1 MNIPEE
7 KYYNPLE
14 ESRPLKFLILE
25 DSELDVELLKVSL
38 RTDEFTYNYK
48 VVTNREDFTTSI
60 TQYQP
65 DVILSDFALPQFD
78 GLEALKIVKE
88 KGLMRPFI
96 IVTGAIDEE
105 TAVTCIKAG
114 ADDYLLKDRL
124 TRLPS
129 AIIHSIEQ
137 WRITIEKENTLN
149 ELEESRFRL
158 RELFKRIEN
167 IRDDEKRRI
176 SLEIH
181 DQLGQELTASKL
193 GLFWL
198 KQNILNN
205 IGDSSS
211 CKPLLGKIEELI
223 DLSGKTIKS
232 IRRIA
237 HQLRPVVLDD
247 LGLIPAI
254 EWLVTNFK
262 DSTDISCIF
271 IHDLRG
277 YKINNDF
284 SSVAYRIVQ
293 EGLTNIMRHSNAKY
307 CGIDF
312 KMVDDFIEL
321 DIWDNG
327 VGFNNDDKKD
337 TGKLGLFGIGERIKP
352 FNGQIQ
358 IESEP
363 GGGTRIIIKVPE
375 KMIEDEQRN

>member
-1 MNIPEE
+1 MNIRE
-7 KYYNPLE
+7 KIFFNPLE
-14 ESRPLKFLILE
+14 ESRPLRFLILE
-25 DSELDVELLKVSL
+25 DSELDVELLKVAL
-38 RTDEFTYNYK
+38 RSSDYKFDCK
-48 VVTNREDFTTSI
+48 VVSNRKEFEAALND
-60 TQYQP
+60 YDP
-65 DVILSDFALPQFD
+65 DMILSDFALPQFT
-78 GLEALKIVKE
+78 GLEALKIVKD
-88 KGLMRPFI
+88 KGIKRPFI
-96 IVTGAIDEE
+96 IVTGAVDEE
-105 TAVTCIKAG
+105 TAVACIKAG

-129 AIIHSIEQ
+129 SIIHSIEQ
-137 WRITIEKENTLN
+137 WKITIEKENTLV
-149 ELEESRFRL
+149 ELEESRYRL
-158 RELFKRIEN
+158 RELFKRIEH
-167 IRDDEKRRI
+167 IRDDEKKRI

-205 IGDSSS
+205 IGDSNACRS
-211 CKPLLGKIEELI
+211 LLTKIEELI

-254 EWLVTNFK
+254 EWLVKNFE
-262 DSTDISCIF
+262 DSTEISCIF
-271 IHDLRG
+271 IHDLSG
-277 YKINNDF
+277 YEISDEF
-284 SSVAYRIVQ
+284 SSIAYRIVQ

-312 KMVDDFIEL
+312 KLDEEYFEL

-327 VGFNNDDKKD
+327 VGFNIESEKD

-352 FNGQIQ
+352 NNGDMQ

-363 GGGTRIIIKVPE
+363 GGGTRIIIRVPS
-375 KMIEDEQRN
+375 KTIRK

>member
-1 MNIPEE
+1 MT
-7 KYYNPLE
+7 NPNNSFE
-14 ESRPLKFLILE
+14 ESRPLKLLILE
-25 DSELDVELLKVSL
+25 DSELDVELLKVAL
-38 RTDEFTYNYK
+38 RTEEFKFEYLVVSNRKDFEDSLSTYN
-48 VVTNREDFTTSI
+48 
-60 TQYQP
+60 P
-65 DVILSDFALPQFD
+65 DVILSDFALPGFN
-78 GLEALKIVKE
+78 GLEALQIVGN
-88 KGLMRPFI
+88 KGIKRPFI

-105 TAVTCIKAG
+105 TAVACIKAG

-137 WRITIEKENTLN
+137 WKITIEKENTLIK
-149 ELEESRFRL
+149 LEESRSRL
-158 RELFKRIEN
+158 RELFNRIEH
-167 IRDDEKRRI
+167 IRDDEKKRI

-198 KQNILNN
+198 KQNILKN
-205 IGDSSS
+205 IGDSNA

-223 DLSGKTIKS
+223 VLSGKTIKS

-237 HQLRPVVLDD
+237 HQLRPVILDD

-254 EWLVTNFK
+254 EWLVKNFK
-262 DSTDISCIF
+262 DSTDFSCIF
-271 IHDLRG
+271 IHDLRST
-277 YKINNDF
+277 KISKDF

-293 EGLTNIMRHSNAKY
+293 EGLTNIMRHSNTKY

-312 KMVDDFIEL
+312 KLNGDFVEL

-327 VGFNNDDKKD
+327 DGFDIVAQKD
-337 TGKLGLFGIGERIKP
+337 TEKLGLFGIGERIKP
-352 FNGQIQ
+352 FNGQMQ

-363 GGGTRIIIKVPE
+363 GEGTRITIKIPA
-375 KMIEDEQRN
+375 KNIKI

>member
-1 MNIPEE
+1 MTDTDE
-7 KYYNPLE
+7 KVYNPMS
-14 ESRPLKFLILE
+14 ESRELRFLILE
-25 DSELDVELLKVSL
+25 DSELDVELLKISL
-38 RTDEFTYNYK
+38 RTDEFDFEFK
-48 VVTNREDFTTSI
+48 VVSNREDFKS
-60 TQYQP
+60 YLKSYKP
-65 DVILSDFALPQFD
+65 DVILSDFKLPQFN
-78 GLEALKIVKE
+78 GLEALKIVKDNGI
-88 KGLMRPFI
+88 KRPFI

-105 TAVTCIKAG
+105 TAVACIKAG

-137 WRITIEKENTLN
+137 WKITIERENTHI
-149 ELEESRFRL
+149 ELEESRSLL
-158 RELFKRIEN
+158 RKLFKRIEH
-167 IRDDEKRRI
+167 IRDDEKKRI

-205 IGDSSS
+205 IGDSNA

-237 HQLRPVVLDD
+237 HQLRPVILDD

-254 EWLVTNFK
+254 EWLVKNFR

-277 YKINNDF
+277 YKINKDF
-284 SSVAYRIVQ
+284 SSVAYRVVQ
-293 EGLTNIMRHSNAKY
+293 EGLTNIMRHSEAKY
-307 CGIDF
+307 CGIEF
-312 KMVDDFIEL
+312 KLVDDFIEL

-327 VGFNNDDKKD
+327 VGFDIDQQKK

-352 FNGQIQ
+352 FNGQMQ

-363 GGGTRIIIKVPE
+363 GGGTRIIIKIPE
-375 KMIEDEQRN
+375 KTIEDEQRN

>member
-1 MNIPEE
+1 MNIPEIIFFD
-7 KYYNPLE
+7 PLAK
-14 ESRPLKFLILE
+14 SRPLRFLILE
-25 DSELDVELLKVSL
+25 DSELDVELLKVALKS
-38 RTDEFTYNYK
+38 DEFIFECMVVSSRKEFEASLNEYN
-48 VVTNREDFTTSI
+48 
-60 TQYQP
+60 P
-65 DVILSDFALPQFD
+65 DVILSDFALPQFN
-78 GLEALKIVKE
+78 GLEALKIVKD
-88 KGLMRPFI
+88 KGIKRPFI
-96 IVTGAIDEE
+96 IITGAVDEE
-105 TAVTCIKAG
+105 TAVACIKAG

-137 WRITIEKENTLN
+137 WKITIEKENTYIK
-149 ELEESRFRL
+149 LEESRFRL
-158 RELFKRIEN
+158 RELFKRIEH
-167 IRDDEKRRI
+167 IRDDEKKRI

-205 IGDSSS
+205 IESSGD
-211 CKPLLGKIEELI
+211 CKPLLNKIEELI

-254 EWLVTNFK
+254 EWLVKNFK

-271 IHDLRG
+271 FYDLRG
-277 YKINNDF
+277 LELNKDF

-293 EGLTNIMRHSNAKY
+293 EGLTNIIRHSKAKY
-307 CGIDF
+307 SGIDF
-312 KMVDDFIEL
+312 KLIGEFIEL

-327 VGFNNDDKKD
+327 IGFDIEAQKD

-352 FNGQIQ
+352 FNGQMQ

-363 GGGTRIIIKVPE
+363 GGGTRIIIKVPA
-375 KMIEDEQRN
+375 KTINHEQKN